1 MYSTLPCGKLF
12 TMQQDTMWWIMYIA
26 CNYNL
31 LMTVYVMDKF
41 SKMWLFVDLNMN
53 SCSVVCF
60 SRPEYMYSS
69 KTWVNDSLQCYFVYQ
84 NTRTHIKETNY
95 QCPTNGQV
103 LLPQWHHSLW
113 LCSFSPKLWCWY
125 AYIWYAYTV
134 QTGEKLTVYHKNH

>member
-12 TMQQDTMWWIMYIA
+12 TMQQDTMWWIMYMA

-41 SKMWLFVDLNMN
+41 SKMSLFVDLNMN

-69 KTWVNDSLQCYFVYQ
+69 KRWVNDNLQCYFVYQ
-84 NTRTHIKETNY
+84 NTRTLIKETNY
-95 QCPTNGQV
+95 QCPTNSQV

-113 LCSFSPKLWCWY
+113 LCFLP
-125 AYIWYAYTV
+125 
-134 QTGEKLTVYHKNH
+134 QTLMLICIYLICMFRPVRSSQYVIRTIKK